1 MPGRGRDEP
10 LFPPKKVMVNQQPPS
25 DPGDK
30 SAGSAVVLRALQLI
44 ETVAASDRPLALPE
58 LCALLNL
65 PKATTHRLCQQLER
79 IGYVVR
85 EPGGRRFTPG
95 ARLLRVGFNAMRSG
109 LTAERHHILT
119 ALVDAI
125 GETCNF
131 TTLAGHEVLYLDRVE
146 ARWPLRLHFDTGS
159 RVPIHCTASGKIFL
173 ALMKGPE
180 RKRVIDAVG
189 LAAYTPHTITNRA
202 AFEAELNQI
211 DQQGY
216 SLDREEFLL
225 GMAAIAVPVL
235 GPDGTALAAVA
246 SHAPSVRFSLEE
258 AKKYLPQLRRAARKL
273 SETLA
278 R

>member
-1 MPGRGRDEP
+1 V
-10 LFPPKKVMVNQQPPS
+10 LFFPPRRPTVSEDKSP
-25 DPGDK
+25 DAGDK
-30 SAGSAVVLRALQLI
+30 SGGSTVVLRALQLI

-58 LCALLNL
+58 LCALLDL

-109 LTAERHHILT
+109 LTAERHHILA

-131 TTLAGHEVLYLDRVE
+131 TTLARHEVLYLDRVE
-146 ARWPLRLHFDTGS
+146 ARWPLRLHFDIGS
-159 RVPIHCTASGKIFL
+159 RVPIHCTASGKILL
-173 ALMKGPE
+173 AAMKAPE
-180 RKRVIDAVG
+180 RKRIIDAVG
-189 LAAYTPHTITNRA
+189 LPAYTPHTITNRA
-202 AFEAELNQI
+202 AFEAELSQI
-211 DQQGY
+211 HQQGY

-235 GPDGTALAAVA
+235 GLDGTAIAAVA
-246 SHAPSVRFSLEE
+246 CHAPSVRFSAEE
-258 AKKYLPQLRRAARKL
+258 AKKHLPQLRQAARKL

>member
-1 MPGRGRDEP
+1 MLSPENLPAPDDRAG
-10 LFPPKKVMVNQQPPS
+10 
-25 DPGDK
+25 
-30 SAGSAVVLRALQLI
+30 GSAVVLRALQLI
-44 ETVAASDRPLALPE
+44 ETVAAADRPLALPE

-95 ARLLRVGFNAMRSG
+95 ARLLRVGFNAIRSG
-109 LTAERHHILT
+109 LTTERHQVLT

-131 TTLAGHEVLYLDRVE
+131 TTLAGQEVLYLDRVE

-159 RVPIHCTASGKIFL
+159 RVPIHCTASGKILL
-173 ALMKGPE
+173 AAMKAPE
-180 RKRVIDAVG
+180 RKRIIDAVG
-189 LAAYTPHTITNRA
+189 LPAYTPHTITNRA
-202 AFEAELNQI
+202 AFDAELGQI
-211 DQQGY
+211 HQQGY

-235 GPDGTALAAVA
+235 GLDGTAIAAVA
-246 SHAPSVRFSLEE
+246 CHAPSVRFSIDE
-258 AKKYLPQLRRAARKL
+258 AKKHLPHLRQAARKM

>member
-1 MPGRGRDEP
+1 MDADIAKNE
-10 LFPPKKVMVNQQPPS
+10 
-25 DPGDK
+25 
-30 SAGSAVVLRALQLI
+30 SAEKPEGSAVVLRALQLI

-58 LCALLNL
+58 LCALLQL

-79 IGYVVR
+79 NGYVVR
-85 EPGGRRFTPG
+85 EPGGRRYTPG
-95 ARLLRVGFNAMRSG
+95 ARLLRVGFDVLRSG
-109 LTAERHHILT
+109 LTAERHQILT
-119 ALVDAI
+119 ALVDII

-159 RVPIHCTASGKIFL
+159 RVPIHCTASGKMLL
-173 ALMKGPE
+173 ASMKTPE

-189 LAAYTPHTITNRA
+189 LPAYTPHTITARA
-202 AFEAELNQI
+202 AFDAELSQI
-211 DQQGY
+211 GQQGY

-235 GPDGTALAAVA
+235 GLDGTAIAAVA
-246 SHAPSVRFSLEE
+246 CHAPSVRFTPEQ
-258 AKKYLPQLRRAARKL
+258 AKKHLPQLQQAARKL
-273 SETLA
+273 SATLA

>member
-1 MPGRGRDEP
+1 MTAKPAPAEGAE
-10 LFPPKKVMVNQQPPS
+10 KTT
-25 DPGDK
+25 
-30 SAGSAVVLRALQLI
+30 GSTVVLRALKLI

-58 LCALLNL
+58 LCTLLNL
-65 PKATTHRLCQQLER
+65 PKATTHRLCQQLES

-95 ARLLRVGFNAMRSG
+95 ARLLRVGFNVLRSG
-109 LTAERHHILT
+109 LTAERHQILT
-119 ALVDAI
+119 ALVDAV

-146 ARWPLRLHFDTGS
+146 ARWPLRLHFDIGS
-159 RVPIHCTASGKIFL
+159 RVPIHCTASGKMML
-173 ALMKGPE
+173 AAMKAPE

-189 LAAYTPHTITNRA
+189 LPAYTPHTITARA
-202 AFEAELNQI
+202 AFDAELSQI
-211 DQQGY
+211 TQQGY

-225 GMAAIAVPVL
+225 GMAAIAVPVM
-235 GPDGTALAAVA
+235 GSDGGVIAAVA
-246 SHAPSVRFSLEE
+246 CHAPSVRFNVEQ
-258 AKKYLPQLRRAARKL
+258 AKACLPQLRQAARKL

>member
-1 MPGRGRDEP
+1 MTAMHTAPVAADAAIAVSEDE
-10 LFPPKKVMVNQQPPS
+10 KTT
-25 DPGDK
+25 
-30 SAGSAVVLRALQLI
+30 GSAVVLRALQLI
-44 ETVAASDRPLALPE
+44 ETIAASNRPLTLPE

-79 IGYVVR
+79 SGFIVR

-95 ARLLRVGFNAMRSG
+95 ARLLRVGFHALRSG
-109 LTAERHHILT
+109 LTAERHQILT
-119 ALVDAI
+119 TLVDAV

-159 RVPIHCTASGKIFL
+159 RVPVHCTASGKMLL
-173 ALMKGPE
+173 ASMKPPE
-180 RKRVIDAVG
+180 RKRIVDAVG
-189 LAAYTPHTITNRA
+189 LPAYTPHTITARA
-202 AFEAELNQI
+202 AFDSELSQI
-211 DQQGY
+211 AQQGY

-225 GMAAIAVPVL
+225 GMAAIAVPVMGL
-235 GPDGTALAAVA
+235 EGTVMAAIA
-246 SHAPSVRFSLEE
+246 CHAPSVRLNPDQSRKF
-258 AKKYLPQLRRAARKL
+258 LPQLQQAARKL

>member
-1 MPGRGRDEP
+1 MAAKTVKSAATDLG
-10 LFPPKKVMVNQQPPS
+10 KKP
-25 DPGDK
+25 
-30 SAGSAVVLRALQLI
+30 AGSAVVMRALNFL

-58 LCALLNL
+58 LCALLDL
-65 PKATTHRLCQQLER
+65 PKATTHRLCQQLEQN
-79 IGYVVR
+79 GYVVR

-95 ARLLRVGFNAMRSG
+95 ARLLRIGFNALRSG
-109 LTAERHHILT
+109 LTAERHQILT

-159 RVPIHCTASGKIFL
+159 RVPIHCTASGKMLL
-173 ALMKGPE
+173 AAMKASE
-180 RKRVIDAVG
+180 RKRIIDAVG
-189 LAAYTPHTITNRA
+189 LPPYTPHTITARK
-202 AFEAELNQI
+202 AFDAELSQI
-211 DQQGY
+211 AQQGY

-225 GMAAIAVPVL
+225 GMAAIAVPVMGL
-235 GPDGTALAAVA
+235 DGSVIAAVA
-246 SHAPSVRFSLEE
+246 CHAPSLRFSV
-258 AKKYLPQLRRAARKL
+258 ANATSHLPQLKQAARKL